1 MDRIADPEEREVEV
15 LRRFVTFRGMNVLDI
30 GCGDGRTA
38 RRIAR
43 TAASVVG
50 VDPHPERIALA
61 RDAAPQDGSCKLEF
75 LAEDAVTLDLPT
87 AEFDAVLFTRS
98 L

>member
-1 MDRIADPEEREVEV
+1 MRGISDPDERELEA
-15 LRRFVTFRGMNVLDI
+15 LNRLVTFRGMDVLDV
-30 GCGDGRTA
+30 GCGEGRTS

-50 VDPHPERIALA
+50 VDPDEERVALA
-61 RDAAPQDGSCKLEF
+61 RDVPREDGSCPLTL
-75 LAEDAVTLDLPT
+75 LAADVVTLEVPP
-87 AEFDAVLFTRS
+87 ESFDVVIFTRS

>member
-1 MDRIADPEEREVEV
+1 MVRIVDPEEREVEV
-15 LRRFVTFRGMNVLDI
+15 LRGFVTFDGMNVLDV

-43 TAASVVG
+43 TAASVIG
-50 VDPHPERIALA
+50 VDPDPERIAQA
-61 RDAAPQDGSCKLEF
+61 RDAAPEDGSCDVAF
-75 LAEDAVTLDLPT
+75 RIEDAVTLDFP
-87 AEFDAVLFTRS
+87 AREFDAVIFTRS

>member
-1 MDRIADPEEREVEV
+1 MGRMADPHEREVEV
-15 LRRFVTFRGMNVLDI
+15 LNRLITFRGMDVLDV
-30 GCGDGRTA
+30 GCGEGRTS

-50 VDPHPERIALA
+50 IDPDEELVELA
-61 RDAAPQDGSCKLEF
+61 RDLPPEEGCQLTL
-75 LAEDAVTLDLPT
+75 LADNVVTLDLP
-87 AEFDAVLFTRS
+87 AESFDAVIFTRS

>member
-1 MDRIADPEEREVEV
+1 MVRIVDPEEREVEV
-15 LRRFVTFRGMNVLDI
+15 LRRLVTFRGMNVLDV

-43 TAASVVG
+43 TAASVIG
-50 VDPHPERIALA
+50 VDPDPERIAKA
-61 RDAAPQDGSCKLEF
+61 RSAAPEDGSCDLRF
-75 LAEDAVTLDLPT
+75 LDEDAVTLDFPA
-87 AEFDAVLFTRS
+87 AEFDAVVFTRS

>member
-1 MDRIADPEEREVEV
+1 MVCIMDPEELELEV
-15 LRRFVTFRGMNVLDI
+15 LQRFVEFGGMNVLDV

-50 VDPHPERIALA
+50 VDPDPERIARA
-61 RDAAPQDGSCKLEF
+61 RAVALEEGSCNPTF
-75 LAEDAVTLDLPT
+75 LAEDVVTLDFP
-87 AEFDAVLFTRS
+87 AGEFDAVVFTRS